1 MAVFKCKMCGGA
13 LDIAEGATVAECAFC
28 GTKQTVPR
36 LTDEKRANLYDR
48 ANHFRRIGDYDK
60 AMSLYEQILSEDST
74 DAEAYWSIVL
84 CRFGIEYVEDPA
96 THRRVP
102 TVHRTQFTSILADED
117 YLSALSHADGY
128 QKDVLEAEAKE
139 IDRLQKEILAISKKE
154 KPFDVFIC
162 YKETGDDGARTKDSV
177 LAQDL
182 YFALTNEG
190 MKVFFARITLE
201 DKLGSAYEPYIF
213 AALHS
218 AKVMVVLGTKP
229 EYFKAVWVKNEW
241 SRYLSLMKAGEHKT
255 LIPAY
260 RDMDPYDLPD
270 DFSHLQALDM
280 SRIGF
285 LQDLVRGIRKI
296 LDEGQR
302 TAPQTTSA
310 STSPAVPSAAPSAVP
325 ASIAPLLTRARLF
338 LEDEDWDSANEYC
351 ERVLDINP
359 ECADAYFLKLLA
371 SRHCKNEAA
380 LVETAAPVS
389 DDPNYRKALRFSSGD
404 AHKTI
409 EGLET
414 AIQDARV
421 QQANERQYLSACAAM
436 DAKSYEDAIEIFGNI
451 LSYRDSAQKIEECR
465 TRAQEAKKLAVYNAA
480 LHRVAE
486 RGASGRALETSIAE
500 LETIRGFRDSDVQIE
515 HLRQRLDEWNRK
527 RQEEEE
533 RYRRE
538 AEQRRLEAERRKAEQ
553 ARLAAIRRKRIKIA
567 SIIVAIALTA
577 ILIFTIVFVS
587 VDNHARAGLK
597 MELVGD
603 GYSVTDG
610 NNASGDLVIPTT
622 YHGKPVTSI
631 SAGAFQNCTE
641 LTSVTIPESVMSI
654 AEGAFSGCTA
664 LTAITLPDN
673 VTSIADNTF
682 CGCSNLTSVTLA
694 NRTTDIGK
702 YAFSGC
708 SALTSITLPDGVISI
723 ADSTFRG
730 CSKLTSIVLGNSVKS
745 IGAYAFSG
753 CTNLTSMTIPDSVT
767 SIGKGSFSGCTNLSS
782 VTFANTSQWYYTS
795 DSTATKGTAISVTDA
810 ATNAKNLR
818 DTYATYFWYRKD
830 S

>member
-60 AMSLYEQILSEDST
+60 AMSLYEQILSEDAT

-84 CRFGIEYVEDPA
+84 CRYGIEYVEDPA

-128 QKDVLEAEAKE
+128 QKDVLEAEARE

-162 YKETGDDGARTKDSV
+162 YKEIGDDGARTKDSV

-201 DKLGSAYEPYIF
+201 NKLGSAYEPYIF

-241 SRYLSLMKAGEHKT
+241 SRYLSLIKTGEHKT

-296 LDEGQR
+296 LDSDHPAASK
-302 TAPQTTSA
+302 TAESTTAATVAPASTASA
-310 STSPAVPSAAPSAVP
+310 SISSLFDRVH
-325 ASIAPLLTRARLF
+325 LF

-351 ERVLDINP
+351 ERILDIDP
-359 ECADAYFLKLLA
+359 RCADAYFLKLLVTRKCLTA
-371 SRHCKNEAA
+371 DA
-380 LVETAAPVS
+380 LVEAGVPIA
-389 DDPNYRKALRFSSGD
+389 DDPNYRKALRFSTGD
-404 AHKTI
+404 AHQTLEGYGTTI
-409 EGLET
+409 QE
-414 AIQDARV
+414 QFRARM
-421 QQANERQYLSACAAM
+421 L
-436 DAKSYEDAIEIFGNI
+436 
-451 LSYRDSAQKIEECR
+451 
-465 TRAQEAKKLAVYNAA
+465 EAKKLEIYNTA
-480 LHRVAE
+480 LRGVASHYAN
-486 RGASGRALETSIAE
+486 GSDLETSIEE
-500 LETIRGFRDSDVQIE
+500 LESIRGFRDTDEQIDR
-515 HLRQRLDEWNRK
+515 LRQRLEEWNRK
-527 RQEEEE
+527 QKEEEE
-533 RYRRE
+533 
-538 AEQRRLEAERRKAEQ
+538 QSRLEEERRKAEQ

-567 SIIVAIALTA
+567 SIIVAIALTV
-577 ILIFTIVFVS
+577 ILVFTIVFVS

-597 MELVGD
+597 MERVDG
-603 GYSVTDG
+603 GYSVTNG
-610 NNASGDLVIPTT
+610 SNASGDLVIPTT
-622 YHGKPVTSI
+622 YQGKPVTSI
-631 SAGAFQNCTE
+631 SASAFQNCME
-641 LTSVTIPESVMSI
+641 LTSV
-654 AEGAFSGCTA
+654 
-664 LTAITLPDN
+664 
-673 VTSIADNTF
+673 
-682 CGCSNLTSVTLA
+682 
-694 NRTTDIGK
+694 
-702 YAFSGC
+702 
-708 SALTSITLPDGVISI
+708 
-723 ADSTFRG
+723 
-730 CSKLTSIVLGNSVKS
+730 
-745 IGAYAFSG
+745 
-753 CTNLTSMTIPDSVT
+753 TIPDSVT
-767 SIGKGSFSGCTNLSS
+767 SIGKKTFSGCTGLTSVTIPNSVTSIGASAFEGCTSLTNITLPFVGATPDATNNTHFGYIFGADSNDDNCTYIPASLKAVVITGGTSIDSYAFFGCSGLTNITIPPSVTSIGDDAFEFCTGLTSIAIPDSVTSIGEYAFYGCTGLTSITIPDSVTSIGYGAFYNCTGLTS
-782 VTFANTSQWYYTS
+782 VTFANTSGWYYTS
-795 DSTATKGTAISVTDA
+795 DSTATGGTAISVTDA

-818 DTYATYFWYRKD
+818 DTYATFYWYRKD